1 MPSLPFGVPFFAA
14 DLSSSTRFGHSLL
27 QIYRVILID
36 SRLCHDDTRHEHQ
49 PSSVGAADSLVN
61 ALPLLTDNHLPM
73 SMRGGKYKRNT
84 LVTI

>member
-1 MPSLPFGVPFFAA
+1 MMPSFPLGVPFFAA

-49 PSSVGAADSLVN
+49 PWSLGAADSLVN
-61 ALPLLTDNHLPM
+61 PVPSLTDNDFPASATAERHL
-73 SMRGGKYKRNT
+73 RAE
-84 LVTI
+84 